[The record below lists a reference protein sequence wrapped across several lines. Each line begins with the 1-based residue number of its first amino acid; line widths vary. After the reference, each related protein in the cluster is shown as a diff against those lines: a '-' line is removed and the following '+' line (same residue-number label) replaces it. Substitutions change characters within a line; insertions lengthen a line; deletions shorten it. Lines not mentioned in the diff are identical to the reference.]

1 MDPGKPHR
9 RHAAQR
15 GGGSS
20 RSFRT
25 YWSSCC
31 SSPPVSPPACGPTSV
46 TRAFPTKRLPS
57 WRLSC
62 STPLSASFSTH
73 EPRLGSGLP
82 SDVRSGRCCH
92 SQRRTTQHP
101 RCGDR
106 SRRHHSDRG
115 RRNRPGRRVPPGGQ
129 FSIESRHCLVSPRP
143 GADKHTNRSRDASL
157 NNPST
162 TVPVSICA
170 VISSVPMLPH
180 SPTAPVSPCERLQ
193 EINAK
198 TPSCEHVKIDARRS
212 SWSTASAT
220 SGATLNNRAAWRTVS
235 RRPGISLYS
244 PCTRTASGVI
254 ASGAPPPL
262 RDPLVW
268 RSLADVVI

>member
-1 MDPGKPHR
+1 MPAADAAVIRNGERRSIPAAEIVPGDIILIEEGETVP
-9 RHAAQR
+9 AD
-15 GGGSS
+15 GSHPVATS
-20 RSFRT
+20 RSNLAIA
-25 YWSSCC
+25 SSAH
-31 SSPPVSPPACGPTSV
+31 VQ
-46 TRAFPTKRLPS
+46 
-57 WRLSC
+57 WRS
-62 STPLSASFSTH
+62 
-73 EPRLGSGLP
+73 
-82 SDVRSGRCCH
+82 
-92 SQRRTTQHP
+92 
-101 RCGDR
+101 
-106 SRRHHSDRG
+106 
-115 RRNRPGRRVPPGGQ
+115 
-129 FSIESRHCLVSPRP
+129 
-143 GADKHTNRSRDASL
+143 KHTSRSRDASL

-162 TVPVSICA
+162 AVPVSICV
-170 VISSVPMLPH
+170 VISSALMLPH